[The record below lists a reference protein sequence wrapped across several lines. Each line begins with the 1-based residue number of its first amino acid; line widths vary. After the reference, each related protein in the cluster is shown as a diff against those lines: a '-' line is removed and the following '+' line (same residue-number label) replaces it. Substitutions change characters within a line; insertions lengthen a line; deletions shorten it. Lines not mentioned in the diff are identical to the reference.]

1 MPACDTAALL
11 TVAKQ
16 AFDLPAGTALSD
28 PRCVSGWAT
37 AVVTASGQD
46 QAFVVFDAAQG
57 RWEGANLGT
66 DQVCSAAGVPQDLYG
81 PLNCG
86 PWEG

>member
-1 MPACDTAALL
+1 LL
-11 TVAKQ
+11 AVAK
-16 AFDLPAGTALSD
+16 ATFDLPASTALSD
-28 PRCVSGWAT
+28 PRCVGRWAT
-37 AVVTASGQD
+37 AIVTASGQD
-46 QAFVVFDAAQG
+46 HAFAVFDAAQG